1 MYKQDHGGVLG
12 DDMGLGKTIQTIVFI
27 AGVLQKDTESN
38 DFVKGKP

>member
-27 AGVLQKDTESN
+27 VGVFQKDTEFD
-38 DFVKGKP
+38 DFAEGKP